1 MQGWGELPCHAGGA
15 DCGDSTGERMAKC
28 DEGYLCEVCGEDV
41 GAITDSDLY
50 LRFVIGQLDPEVL
63 HTTPE
68 RHLRCNPSLA
78 QYVVDERFEPVAV
91 EGPFDKRTLDP
102 AYVREREDLVSRGWR
117 RLRELAKDHDG
128 PITDYPL
135 PEVVERL
142 RREV

>member
-1 MQGWGELPCHAGGA
+1 
-15 DCGDSTGERMAKC
+15 MAKC

-41 GAITDSDLY
+41 GSITDSDLY
-50 LRFVIGQLDPEVL
+50 LRYVIGTLDPEVL

-78 QYVVDERFEPVAV
+78 QYVVDERFEPVVV

-102 AYVREREDLVSRGWR
+102 TYVREREDLVTRGWR
-117 RLRELAKDHDG
+117 RLRELAKDHEG

-135 PEVVERL
+135 PEVVQRL
-142 RREV
+142 GREASTDEFG